1 MRDSSSSIKNQ
12 VSVLKF
18 MQMAIYILVSLLKI
32 KNMVRALFTGS
43 VWVKSINKKYNSI
56 MELGGEVYLMD
67 TGSII
72 RQMGIYI

>member
-1 MRDSSSSIKNQ
+1 MRDNSSSIKNQ

-43 VWVKSINKKYNSI
+43 V
-56 MELGGEVYLMD
+56 
-67 TGSII
+67 
-72 RQMGIYI
+72 